1 MKRECPLCGTDFEGA
16 ECHSSCPMSRGCAM
30 VRCPHCGYE
39 FVESGRIADM
49 LRRWIRRAPKRAEE
63 QVQRVMPLT
72 ACAEGTVAPVASIA
86 ASSSRLNRLAS
97 FGIVP
102 GTEVRVIA
110 RKPAVVLQC
119 GSTSLALDDDVAR
132 QIYLENT
139 GGARCAAGD
148 ERREPSRMDPGPEN
162 APAAAFR

>member
-16 ECHSSCPMSRGCAM
+16 ECHSSCPMSHGCAM

-39 FVESGRIADM
+39 FVESGKITDM
-49 LRRWIRRAPKRAEE
+49 LKRWIRRAPKPAEPL
-63 QVQRVMPLT
+63 QPVMPVT
-72 ACAEGTVAPVASIA
+72 AVPEGTVAPVASID

-119 GSTSLALDDDVAR
+119 GSTSLALDDEVAR
-132 QIYLENT
+132 QIFVY
-139 GGARCAAGD
+139 AK
-148 ERREPSRMDPGPEN
+148 
-162 APAAAFR
+162 